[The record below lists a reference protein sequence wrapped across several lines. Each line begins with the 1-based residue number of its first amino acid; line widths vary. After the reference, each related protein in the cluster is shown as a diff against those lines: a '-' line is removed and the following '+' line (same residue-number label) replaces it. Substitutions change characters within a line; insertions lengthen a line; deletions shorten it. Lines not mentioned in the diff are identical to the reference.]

1 MATCPKVCEFNSAAG
16 RTFSRGESTR
26 GESSDCGSRERAAL
40 GMPCIYSTSHGQVE
54 RARKSYNVPLSSE
67 SFKKIGQMCCVT
79 KLTVKTPKRRGRR
92 TMCSLPSASA
102 RPAAAPAPPSA
113 AASGA
118 SFSSFHS
125 RQQQEDAALLTLNT
139 LLHAM
144 VGTTLA
150 IDCKDDRTVRGC
162 LKKADNYMKCVA
174 VGQTALSPNQTS
186 TPISSIHILDPRL
199 TRC

>member
-1 MATCPKVCEFNSAAG
+1 
-16 RTFSRGESTR
+16 
-26 GESSDCGSRERAAL
+26 
-40 GMPCIYSTSHGQVE
+40 
-54 RARKSYNVPLSSE
+54 
-67 SFKKIGQMCCVT
+67 
-79 KLTVKTPKRRGRR
+79 
-92 TMCSLPSASA
+92 MCSRSSASA

>member
-1 MATCPKVCEFNSAAG
+1 
-16 RTFSRGESTR
+16 
-26 GESSDCGSRERAAL
+26 
-40 GMPCIYSTSHGQVE
+40 
-54 RARKSYNVPLSSE
+54 
-67 SFKKIGQMCCVT
+67 
-79 KLTVKTPKRRGRR
+79 
-92 TMCSLPSASA
+92 MCSFPSASA

-125 RQQQEDAALLTLNT
+125 RQQQQEDAALLTLNT